1 MVIGG
6 ASGGGRETTQYSS
19 TEILSPSASSWQY
32 AASLPSPRY
41 GLRAGNIHNV
51 VYIFGK
57 TKWQTA
63 PLVILTCSGGYY
75 PETDSIL
82 SYNVAADKWQE
93 QGGMTVNRR
102 WHQILYMDNVPC
114 PSGPTNSP
122 SSPPTDSSST
132 PPTDSPSPPTDSSSP
147 PTDSPS
153 PPSDSPSP
161 STNSPSP
168 PTTDSPSSPPP
179 SFCSHCPSGW
189 SEFKGN
195 CYKYFTEEKNWKSA
209 RDQCISEKVNRLLD
223 FTFHNSIYVCFIEG
237 GFGVSSQC

>member
-6 ASGGGRETTQYSS
+6 LTGVHKDMTQYSS

-102 WHQILYMDNVPC
+102 WHQILYMDNVLC
-114 PSGPTNSP
+114 PKWTKIFSQDTIGGLFKVVRSIG
-122 SSPPTDSSST
+122 
-132 PPTDSPSPPTDSSSP
+132 
-147 PTDSPS
+147 
-153 PPSDSPSP
+153 
-161 STNSPSP
+161 
-168 PTTDSPSSPPP
+168 
-179 SFCSHCPSGW
+179 SHPNVILNFSLM
-189 SEFKGN
+189 K
-195 CYKYFTEEKNWKSA
+195 
-209 RDQCISEKVNRLLD
+209 RL
-223 FTFHNSIYVCFIEG
+223 
-237 GFGVSSQC
+237 

>member
-6 ASGGGRETTQYSS
+6 LTGVHKDMTQYSS

-57 TKWQTA
+57 TKWPTA

-102 WHQILYMDNVPC
+102 WHQILYMDNVLC
-114 PSGPTNSP
+114 PKWTKIFSQDTIGGLFKVERSIGSHPNVILNFSLMKRLWVRILTIQKPPYSPDWTSWSSSEERGESFTSRSSILNWVAVTSGYKLLTLLKPTLLRDLSP
-122 SSPPTDSSST
+122 SSLITRLMVRKNLGEDS
-132 PPTDSPSPPTDSSSP
+132 
-147 PTDSPS
+147 
-153 PPSDSPSP
+153 
-161 STNSPSP
+161 
-168 PTTDSPSSPPP
+168 
-179 SFCSHCPSGW
+179 
-189 SEFKGN
+189 
-195 CYKYFTEEKNWKSA
+195 
-209 RDQCISEKVNRLLD
+209 D
-223 FTFHNSIYVCFIEG
+223 FVQGKIMP
-237 GFGVSSQC
+237 